1 MVSLIYC
8 SMEPCRR
15 QEDARKGKV
24 DKERSGSAVR
34 NQLLQFFPER
44 LRGAWNQ
51 SGLDIR
57 SVQEIRLRVNQ
68 PVRVLAGQERELPIK
83 YDARDMEDI
92 FRYLCHDSVYAY
104 EEERKQGYIMVDGG
118 HRIGITG
125 ELTVAEPGKYIAK
138 YIRYMNIRIAHE
150 QKDIANNIVR
160 YLYDKD
166 RFWPL
171 NTLIISPPGVG
182 KTTLLRDTIRLLSNG
197 TEGYAG
203 CNVGVVDERGEIA
216 GAYRGSAILDC
227 GKRTDVITGG
237 DKQQGISILVR
248 TFAPRVIAID
258 EIGGKRDAQAI
269 FYAGVSGCSILATAH
284 GNSLKD
290 IACKVELSELI
301 RQELFERFIV
311 LTNGDKNR
319 RYARILDGKGNE
331 LCGEKLLRA
340 CV

>member
-1 MVSLIYC
+1 MR
-8 SMEPCRR
+8 E
-15 QEDARKGKV
+15 
-24 DKERSGSAVR
+24 
-34 NQLLQFFPER
+34 QLLQFFPER
-44 LRGAWNQ
+44 LRGAWDR
-51 SGLDIR
+51 SGLDMK

-68 PVRVLAGQERELPIK
+68 SVRVLAGGERELPIC

-125 ELTVAEPGKYIAK
+125 ELTAVEPGVYIAK
-138 YIRYMNIRIAHE
+138 YIRYISIRIAHE
-150 QKDIANNIVR
+150 QKDIARNIVR
-160 YLYDKD
+160 YIYDKD
-166 RFWPL
+166 RLWPV

-197 TEGYAG
+197 TGEYGG

-216 GAYRGSAILDC
+216 GAYRGSALLDC
-227 GKRTDVITGG
+227 GARTDVITGG
-237 DKQQGISILVR
+237 DKRQGISILVR

-258 EIGGKRDAQAI
+258 EIGGTRDADAI

-284 GNSLKD
+284 GSSLKD
-290 IACKVELSELI
+290 IASKKEFSELM
-301 RQELFERFIV
+301 RQEVFQRFI
-311 LTNGDKNR
+311 LLSCGDNNS
-319 RYARILDGKGNE
+319 RYALILDGKGNE
-331 LCGEKLLRA
+331 LCGKKLLRA

>member
-1 MVSLIYC
+1 M
-8 SMEPCRR
+8 
-15 QEDARKGKV
+15 
-24 DKERSGSAVR
+24 R

-44 LRGAWNQ
+44 LRDAWAR
-51 SGLDIR
+51 SGLEIGD
-57 SVQEIRLRVNQ
+57 VQEIRLRVNQ

-104 EEERKQGYIMVDGG
+104 EEERKQGYLMADGG

-125 ELTVAEPGKYIAK
+125 ELTALGQGMYIAK

-150 QKDIANNIVR
+150 QKNIADNIIC
-160 YLYDKD
+160 YLYD
-166 RFWPL
+166 REGTWPL
-171 NTLIISPPGVG
+171 NTLIVSPPGVG
-182 KTTLLRDTIRLLSNG
+182 KTTLLRDMIRLLSNG
-197 TEGYAG
+197 TGGYAG

-216 GAYRGSAILDC
+216 GAYRGSALLDC
-227 GKRTDVITGG
+227 GRRTDVITGG

-269 FYAGVSGCSILATAH
+269 FRAGVSGCSILATAH

-290 IACKVELSELI
+290 IEGKAELSELM
-301 RQELFERFIV
+301 REELFERFI
-311 LTNGDKNR
+311 LLSSRNDNR